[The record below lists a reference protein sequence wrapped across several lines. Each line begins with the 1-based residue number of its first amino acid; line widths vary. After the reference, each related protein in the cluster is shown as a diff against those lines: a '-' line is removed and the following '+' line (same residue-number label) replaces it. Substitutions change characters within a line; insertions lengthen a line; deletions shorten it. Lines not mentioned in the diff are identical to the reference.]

1 MIRERKIGMDR
12 IFVLAGAL
20 LITVYCAVVYGLV
33 LLFQE
38 GFDGSP
44 GNYSALVL
52 AGFLGLVAEGVSR
65 PEEMRSFSGKGAA
78 RHIRSI
84 SQRQWL
90 WFTVCVSL
98 FMVITRD
105 EHVSRIYVI
114 LITFSVIPIS
124 YSLNRWGYDGF
135 VNLLVRRSPHWRLRA
150 ALVGPA
156 QWLKEV
162 GSQMSGVESV
172 VEEVGVFQVDAWS
185 SLEEIEHWLG
195 ERDLDVLVIP
205 PRLLPDEWVIRL
217 IGLAERKG
225 FRCWLPLELSR
236 RYGWRFNLQ
245 RLGDLDVL
253 TPPTIPLSNTFNR
266 MLKRGFDILVSLM
279 VIPLVL
285 APLMILVRL
294 IHWRFS
300 PGPLFFRQERLGE
313 NGKIFEVIK
322 FRTMHLANDDEARQ
336 ASKGDPRIF
345 KGGSLLR
352 KLSLDE
358 FPQFLNVLYGEMS
371 VVGPRPHLEAHE
383 RQFEKFHERYG
394 MRRFVKPGVTGLA
407 QIRGYRG
414 EILNP
419 GDVRGRARYDIVY
432 LSRWCIWLDLRI
444 VFMTAWQVVFPHRN
458 AY

>member
-1 MIRERKIGMDR
+1 MIRERNLGIEK

-20 LITVYCAVVYGLV
+20 VISAYCAIVYGLILV
-33 LLFQE
+33 SLD
-38 GFDGSP
+38 GFDRSP
-44 GNYSALVL
+44 GNYAALVL
-52 AGFLGLVAEGVSR
+52 AGLLGLIAEGVSR
-65 PEEMRSFSGKGAA
+65 PEEWSSFSGRGGA
-78 RHIRSI
+78 RHVRSI

-90 WFTVCVSL
+90 WFTVSMCL
-98 FMVITRD
+98 FMMITRD
-105 EHVSRIYVI
+105 EHVSRTYVV
-114 LITFSVIPIS
+114 LVTFSVIPIA
-124 YSLNRWGYDGF
+124 YGLNRWGHPAF
-135 VNLLVRRSPHWRLRA
+135 TRFLLRRSPHWRLRA
-150 ALVGPA
+150 VLVGPH
-156 QWLKEV
+156 
-162 GSQMSGVESV
+162 
-172 VEEVGVFQVDAWS
+172 
-185 SLEEIEHWLG
+185 HWLG
-195 ERDLDVLVIP
+195 EVRAQVRDVESLVEEAGELEVGSGSRIEDIEEWLVGQELDVLVIP

-217 IGLAERKG
+217 IGLAERRG

-253 TPPTIPLSNTFNR
+253 TPPTIPLTNAFNR
-266 MLKRGFDILVSLM
+266 MLKRGFDVVVSLV

-285 APLMILVRL
+285 LPLMALVRL

-313 NGKIFEVIK
+313 NGKVFEVIK
-322 FRTMHLANDDEARQ
+322 FRTMHVKNDDEARQ
-336 ASKGDPRIF
+336 ACKGDPRIF
-345 KGGSLLR
+345 QGGNLLR

-358 FPQFLNVLYGEMS
+358 FPQFLNVLFGEMS
-371 VVGPRPHLEAHE
+371 VVGPRPHLAAHE
-383 RQFEKFHERYG
+383 REFEKFHERYG

-444 VFMTAWQVVFPHRN
+444 VAMTAWQVVFPHRN